1 MTQFEGEFVSLELC
15 GAVALYPE
23 HCQNCSQG
31 GMLAAF
37 FEWPAIQQHSLGVG
51 VQVSSILSAA
61 AGLQFNAGLQFSS
74 IL

>member
-1 MTQFEGEFVSLELC
+1 MTQFEDEFVSLELC

-37 FEWPAIQQHSLGVG
+37 FEWSAIQQHSLIMSEY
-51 VQVSSILSAA
+51 QRRSRSMSILASVT
-61 AGLQFNAGLQFSS
+61 LLV
-74 IL
+74 LV